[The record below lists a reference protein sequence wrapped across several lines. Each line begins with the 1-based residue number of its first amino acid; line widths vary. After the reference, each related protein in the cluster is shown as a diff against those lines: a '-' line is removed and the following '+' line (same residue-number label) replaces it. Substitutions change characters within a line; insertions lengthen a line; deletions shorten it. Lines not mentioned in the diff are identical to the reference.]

1 MNPVRNQLGAICS
14 VYLAEVES
22 SRPEPVTDL
31 VWSSERAVAFA
42 DMSVSLWAELLRGL
56 EGGLP
61 VARHETS
68 SEVRAA
74 VAMEIPKEA
83 LSEEELERHFRS
95 VMFEHSMY
103 PGHPGFVAYISGA
116 GTVPG
121 AVADLLAAGLNQNTG
136 GWRLGPA
143 AAEIEQHLVEWFA
156 HKLGIEGGGGFITT
170 GGAAA
175 NMVGIQLARLSKAG
189 WDVRESGLAGGPQL
203 KVYSSTETH
212 VTVDRA
218 AEIAGLGRAGVTHI
232 AVDSDMRMDVK
243 LLREAIETD
252 LAAGLRPI
260 AVVGT
265 AGTTGTGSIDPL
277 EEIADVCEAYDLWFH
292 VDAAYG
298 GAAALTDSMRHLF
311 SGLER
316 ADSLGFDPHKWLY
329 TPMPGACVIVRDPRI
344 LVDAFGLHAS
354 YVVQETEKTGW
365 GRDMAFMSPDFSRH
379 FAAFK
384 IWVSLLAHGWDAY
397 QRRIAHDVELTRY
410 LQRLVESEPE
420 LEVVSP
426 QRLSIVTFRYVPAD
440 LAGDP
445 EAEPHLNELNEQIMF
460 EIEFGGRVYPSNALV
475 DGRFA
480 IRSCIVN
487 FRTEAEEME
496 ALVDETLR
504 IGRARDATL
513 RGTRS

>member
-1 MNPVRNQLGAICS
+1 M
-14 VYLAEVES
+14 
-22 SRPEPVTDL
+22 TDL
-31 VWSSERAVAFA
+31 AWSAERAVAFA
-42 DMSVSLWAELLRGL
+42 DRAVSLWAELLRGFQ
-56 EGGLP
+56 GGLP

-68 SEVRAA
+68 TEVRAA
-74 VAMEIPKEA
+74 VTIDIPKEP
-83 LSEEELERHFRS
+83 LSDEDLERHLRS
-95 VMFEHSMY
+95 LMFEHSMY

-143 AAEIEQHLVEWFA
+143 ATEIEQLLVEWFA
-156 HKLGIEGGGGFITT
+156 HKLGIDGGGGFIAS

-189 WDVRESGLAGGPQL
+189 WDVRKSGLAGGPQL

-218 AEIAGLGRAGVTHI
+218 AEIAGLGRAGVTQVP
-232 AVDSDMRMDVK
+232 VDSDMRMDVSA
-243 LLREAIETD
+243 LREAIEID
-252 LAAGLRPI
+252 LAAGHRPI

-277 EEIADVCEAYDLWFH
+277 EEIADLCDAYDLWFH

-311 SGLER
+311 FGLER

-329 TPMPGACVIVRDPRI
+329 TPLAGACVIVADPRI
-344 LVDAFGLHAS
+344 LTEAFGLHAS
-354 YVVQETEKTGW
+354 YVVEETEKTGW
-365 GRDMAFMSPDFSRH
+365 GADLAFMSPSFSRH
-379 FAAFK
+379 FSAFK
-384 IWVSLLAHGWDAY
+384 IWISLLAHGWDAY
-397 QRRIAHDVELTRY
+397 ERRIAHDVELTRY
-410 LQRLVESEPE
+410 LQRLVEGEPE
-420 LEVVSP
+420 LEIVSP

-440 LAGDP
+440 LAGDG
-445 EAEPHLNELNEQIMF
+445 EAEPYLNELNEQIMF
-460 EIEFGGRVYPSNALV
+460 EVEFGGRVYPSNAV
-475 DGRFA
+475 VGGRFA

-487 FRTEAEEME
+487 FRTEAEQME
-496 ALVDETLR
+496 ALVAETLR
-504 IGRARDATL
+504 IGRAKDANL
-513 RGTRS
+513 RGTRVKT

>member
-1 MNPVRNQLGAICS
+1 M
-14 VYLAEVES
+14 
-22 SRPEPVTDL
+22 
-31 VWSSERAVAFA
+31 
-42 DMSVSLWAELLRGL
+42 
-56 EGGLP
+56 
-61 VARHETS
+61 ARHETS

-74 VAMEIPKEA
+74 VTMDIPEEP
-83 LSEEELERHFRS
+83 LSDDELERHFRS
-95 VMFEHSMY
+95 LMLEHSMY
-103 PGHPGFVAYISGA
+103 PGHPGFVAYVSGA

-121 AVADLLAAGLNQNTG
+121 AVADLLAAGLNQNAG
-136 GWRLGPA
+136 GWRLGPGA
-143 AAEIEQHLVEWFA
+143 TEIEQHLVEWFA
-156 HKLGIEGGGGFITT
+156 QKLGIDGGGGFITS

-175 NMVGIQLARLSKAG
+175 NMVGIQLARLAKAG

-232 AVDSDMRMDVK
+232 PVDSEMRMDVG
-243 LLREAIETD
+243 LLREAIEID

-277 EEIADVCEAYDLWFH
+277 DEIADLCDEFDLWFH

-329 TPMPGACVIVRDPRI
+329 TPMAGACFIVRDPRV
-344 LVDAFGLHAS
+344 LVDAFGVHAS
-354 YVVQETEKTGW
+354 YVVEETETTGW
-365 GRDMAFMSPDFSRH
+365 GRDMAFLSPAFSRN
-379 FAAFK
+379 FSAFK
-384 IWVSLLAHGWDAY
+384 IWVSLLAHGWGAY

-410 LQRLVESEPE
+410 LQRLVEAESE
-420 LEVVSP
+420 LELVSP
-426 QRLSIVTFRYVPAD
+426 QRLSIVTFRYVPSD
-440 LAGDP
+440 LAGDA
-445 EAEPHLNELNEQIMF
+445 EAEPYLNELNEQIMF
-460 EIEFGGRVYPSNALV
+460 EVEFGGLVYPSNALV
-475 DGRFA
+475 DARFA

-487 FRTEAEEME
+487 FRTEAGEME
-496 ALVDETLR
+496 ALVAETLR
-504 IGRARDATL
+504 IGRAKDVAL
-513 RGTRS
+513 RGNRVDS